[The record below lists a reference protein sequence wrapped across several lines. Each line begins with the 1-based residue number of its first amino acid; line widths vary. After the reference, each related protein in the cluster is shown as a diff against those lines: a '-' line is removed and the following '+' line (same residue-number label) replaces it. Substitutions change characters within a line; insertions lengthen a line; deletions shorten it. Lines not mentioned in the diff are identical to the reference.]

1 MTHVAHTSSAL
12 PPGSQICVG
21 LSGGVDSAVAA
32 AVLCQQGHNVTG
44 LFMKNWDEDDGTEYC
59 TAKEDL
65 ADAQRVAD
73 HLGIELVTA
82 NFAAEYW
89 DNVFESF
96 LEGYR
101 RGETPNPDVLCNR
114 EIKFKQFS
122 RYARSLG
129 ADFVATGHYARS
141 AIHDD
146 GPALMRAADAG
157 KDQTYFLLGI
167 NRDELASVVFP
178 LGDLQK
184 SEVRRQAKSLGLH
197 NFDRKDSTGIC
208 FIGERRFRDFLA
220 RYLPAKNGTIVDTAG
235 RTRGEHMGAAYYTIG
250 QREGLGIGGQKDAY
264 VGPWFVVDK
273 NVDANQLI
281 VSQDA
286 RLLMKDYLV
295 ATEVNWLAER
305 PMLPARVCA
314 STRYRQPA
322 TPATVSLRAD
332 GALRVRFDSPQRA
345 ITPGQYL
352 CLYDVDSNT
361 RCFGGGVIRSSGRHA
376 Y

>member
-1 MTHVAHTSSAL
+1 MTATKPTSLSP
-12 PPGSQICVG
+12 PPGSRICVG

-32 AVLCQQGHNVTG
+32 AVLSQQGHQVTG
-44 LFMKNWDEDDGTEYC
+44 LFMKNWDEDDGSEYC

-96 LEGYR
+96 LEGYQ

-122 RYARSLG
+122 RYARTLG
-129 ADFVATGHYARS
+129 ADFIATGHYARS
-141 AIHDD
+141 AVATD
-146 GPALMRAADAG
+146 GPALLRAADAG

-167 NRDELASVVFP
+167 NREELASVVFP
-178 LGDLQK
+178 LGSLQK
-184 SEVRRQAKSLGLH
+184 SEVRAQAKALGLH

-208 FIGERRFRDFLA
+208 FIGERRFRDFLG
-220 RYLPAKNGTIVDTAG
+220 RYLPARSGIIVDTTG

-250 QREGLGIGGQKDAY
+250 QREGLGIGGQKDAES
-264 VGPWFVVDK
+264 GPWFVVDK
-273 NVDANQLI
+273 NVESNQLI

-295 ATEVNWLAER
+295 ATDMNWLAEQ
-305 PMLPARVCA
+305 PALPARVCA
-314 STRYRQPA
+314 STRYRQSA
-322 TPATVSLRAD
+322 TPASLSLRAD
-332 GALRVRFDSPQRA
+332 GALRVRFDAPQRA

-352 CLYDVDSNT
+352 CLYDEDTNT
-361 RCFGGGVIRSSGRHA
+361 RCLGGGVIRSYGDHA

>member
-1 MTHVAHTSSAL
+1 MTQALPTTSSVPAK
-12 PPGSQICVG
+12 SQVCVG

-32 AVLCQQGHNVTG
+32 AVLCQQGHHVTG
-44 LFMKNWDEDDGTEYC
+44 LFMKNWDEDDGSEYC

-96 LEGYR
+96 LAGYQ

-129 ADFVATGHYARS
+129 ADYVATGHYAR
-141 AIHDD
+141 AAVAGD
-146 GPALMRAADAG
+146 GPALMRAADAS
-157 KDQTYFLLGI
+157 KDQTYFLLGV
-167 NRDELASVVFP
+167 NRDELASVIFP

-184 SEVRRQAKSLGLH
+184 TEVRAQAKSLGLH

-220 RYLPAKNGTIVDTAG
+220 RYLPAKNGVIVDTAG

-250 QREGLGIGGQKDAY
+250 QREGLGIGGQRGSENA
-264 VGPWFVVDK
+264 PWFVIGK
-273 NVDANQLI
+273 NVAANELI
-281 VSQDA
+281 VSQDSG
-286 RLLMKDYLV
+286 LLMQDYLV
-295 ATEVNWLAER
+295 TTHLNWLADE
-305 PMLPARVCA
+305 PPLPSRVYA
-314 STRYRQPA
+314 STRYRQRA
-322 TPATVSLRAD
+322 TPATLTLRAD

-352 CLYDVDSNT
+352 CLYDEATNT
-361 RCFGGGVIRSSGRHA
+361 RCLGGGVIRSFGRHA
-376 Y
+376 H